1 MIIIIMHVCNKFNFF
16 LLCIFELNV
25 INVLYDNKLAD
36 SYKKKNEI
44 IHFINGKKIFI
55 YKLHV
60 KINII

>member
-36 SYKKKNEI
+36 SYKKKRNNT
-44 IHFINGKKIFI
+44 F
-55 YKLHV
+55 YKW
-60 KINII
+60 